1 MWKDKSLT
9 IELVTRSKNVI
20 FQLRVSNSKVEKLKL
35 KRRVRNS
42 KRNLMFFEV
51 ELATRRKNLCKNF
64 ELVTQSV
71 ASFCITRLRNS

>member
-35 KRRVRNS
+35 KCRVRNS

-51 ELATRRKNLCKNF
+51 ELATRRKNLFKKF
-64 ELVTQSV
+64 
-71 ASFCITRLRNS
+71 